1 MAAVGYL
8 IMGVWLVND
17 LAEGVVERLL
27 ALVEQRVGISADQ
40 APDRARQLAD
50 RFLPF
55 ADEARKLA
63 EEV

>member
-1 MAAVGYL
+1 L
-8 IMGVWLVND
+8 
-17 LAEGVVERLL
+17 
-27 ALVEQRVGISADQ
+27 EQRVGISADQ
-40 APDRARQLAD
+40 APDWARRLAD